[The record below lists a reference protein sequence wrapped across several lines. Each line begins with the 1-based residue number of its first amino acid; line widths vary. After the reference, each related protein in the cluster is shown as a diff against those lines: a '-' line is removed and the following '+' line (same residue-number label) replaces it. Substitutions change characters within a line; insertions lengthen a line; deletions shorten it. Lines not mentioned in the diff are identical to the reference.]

1 MSVLIFWSDGKQV
14 YLPKFY
20 SVATFWL
27 IYFMNP
33 CSAFKGF
40 TSVFGGA
47 SIKAMDTMKPEKCT
61 DVAEQ
66 TVQRSKKSGSSGR
79 RVKVTAGVFN

>member
-1 MSVLIFWSDGKQV
+1 MRYDGKQV

-27 IYFMNP
+27 IYCMNP

-47 SIKAMDTMKPEKCT
+47 SIKTMDTMKPEKCT
-61 DVAEQ
+61 DVDLHN
-66 TVQRSKKSGSSGR
+66 TVKKLVVVVEG
-79 RVKVTAGVFN
+79 